1 LGLSSWQW
9 QQILTWFAIIG
20 EVMTSEKYRY
30 LGEKYSNFLAQEKSS
45 RRETRCRENVVGESY

>member
-1 LGLSSWQW
+1 
-9 QQILTWFAIIG
+9 
-20 EVMTSEKYRY
+20 MTSEKYRY